1 MSSKLVWVDP
11 PSGWQYGF
19 PKLYNRE
26 VDGDISE
33 WMVQQGY
40 PEELMDSANL
50 GTRTWDASE
59 QG

>member
-40 PEELMDSANL
+40 PEELMDIANL
-50 GTRTWDASE
+50 GTSTWDASDE
-59 QG
+59 

>member
-19 PKLYNRE
+19 PKLYTRE
-26 VDGDISE
+26 VDGDMSE

-40 PEELMDSANL
+40 PEELMDVAKL
-50 GTRTWDASE
+50 GTRMWSADSE
-59 QG
+59 G